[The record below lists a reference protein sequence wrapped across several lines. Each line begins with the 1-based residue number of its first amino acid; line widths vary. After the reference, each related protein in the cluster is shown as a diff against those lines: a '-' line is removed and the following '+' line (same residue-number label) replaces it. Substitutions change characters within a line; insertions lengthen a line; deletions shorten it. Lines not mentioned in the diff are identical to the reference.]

1 MLKISTH
8 VTWDP
13 VSFFPGMEF
22 LLGDL
27 CSSKTG
33 MPAEERANLE
43 LVQYQSESTAALD
56 YCPLQWWA
64 KAAAKCP
71 NLARLARKYNCV
83 PASATPPHRIPQE
96 TQVLFD
102 MRRACLGPELV
113 DKLLFLNGNH
123 SVWYVIALFD
133 RHGMDVGEVIQ
144 RMGKNHLYDTQN
156 FQSVWPVQFA
166 VSLCSFL

>member
-1 MLKISTH
+1 LFLSFST
-8 VTWDP
+8 
-13 VSFFPGMEF
+13 GMEF

-33 MPAEERANLE
+33 MPAEERASLE

-96 TQVLFD
+96 NQVLFD
-102 MRRACLGPELV
+102 MKRACLGPELV

-123 SVWYVIALFD
+123 TV
-133 RHGMDVGEVIQ
+133 
-144 RMGKNHLYDTQN
+144 
-156 FQSVWPVQFA
+156 
-166 VSLCSFL
+166 

>member
-1 MLKISTH
+1 MLKSSTH
-8 VTWDP
+8 RTQVP
-13 VSFFPGMEF
+13 VSFSPGMEF

-123 SVWYVIALFD
+123 NV
-133 RHGMDVGEVIQ
+133 
-144 RMGKNHLYDTQN
+144 
-156 FQSVWPVQFA
+156 
-166 VSLCSFL
+166 

>member
-1 MLKISTH
+1 M
-8 VTWDP
+8 
-13 VSFFPGMEF
+13 VSIFPGMEF

-96 TQVLFD
+96 NQVLFD

-123 SVWYVIALFD
+123 NV
-133 RHGMDVGEVIQ
+133 
-144 RMGKNHLYDTQN
+144 
-156 FQSVWPVQFA
+156 
-166 VSLCSFL
+166 

>member
-1 MLKISTH
+1 FKLLPYASEEDKNIISTSMKQMLIKFIEEERGKNSG
-8 VTWDP
+8 P
-13 VSFFPGMEF
+13 VEESPNKKSR
-22 LLGDL
+22 L
-27 CSSKTG
+27 S
-33 MPAEERANLE
+33 EERANLE

-71 NLARLARKYNCV
+71 NLARLAHKYNCV

-96 TQVLFD
+96 NQVLFD

-123 SVWYVIALFD
+123 SV
-133 RHGMDVGEVIQ
+133 
-144 RMGKNHLYDTQN
+144 
-156 FQSVWPVQFA
+156 
-166 VSLCSFL
+166 

>member
-1 MLKISTH
+1 
-8 VTWDP
+8 
-13 VSFFPGMEF
+13 MEF

-71 NLARLARKYNCV
+71 NLARLAHKYNCV

-96 TQVLFD
+96 NQVLFD

-123 SVWYVIALFD
+123 SV
-133 RHGMDVGEVIQ
+133 
-144 RMGKNHLYDTQN
+144 
-156 FQSVWPVQFA
+156 
-166 VSLCSFL
+166 

>member
-1 MLKISTH
+1 
-8 VTWDP
+8 
-13 VSFFPGMEF
+13 MEF

-96 TQVLFD
+96 KQVLFD

-123 SVWYVIALFD
+123 SV
-133 RHGMDVGEVIQ
+133 
-144 RMGKNHLYDTQN
+144 
-156 FQSVWPVQFA
+156 
-166 VSLCSFL
+166 